1 MPLQTGK
8 CPGLSRMFSHDIL
21 IFAKDFSCGWANET
35 LPNRKQWRYAA
46 KAFRMAR
53 KGPIVSGLETAIRN
67 ALEKSDRSSAEVRAR
82 IYQSSRQALEA
93 GLRKQG
99 IDDPEIVAQQRQR
112 LEMLVHA
119 IENEERNRLLSV
131 VEDHVRREAARAP
144 APVVAPAART
154 APQVAQPD
162 DRVEEDNVL
171 PVERQLRAER
181 LDDTQPIS
189 PSPSPSI
196 DDFHAER
203 GVMSPDARSARTADA
218 ASLAFRPE
226 RAAKARRKK
235 GVVARLFI
243 SFTLLA
249 FMGFGAWWIY
259 SSGILLSPAERDTG
273 VPNPPP
279 EVQSEDF
286 TGTPEAPPQNREA
299 GRGFSDA
306 WEEVFNA
313 ERGNQGL
320 QPGRLAV
327 VEPISTAAGKAIRL
341 TSRVSDADGNVGITV
356 PPEVL
361 REMAGKSS
369 TIAVTLQSSSDRQTQ
384 LSVSCDFGSLGNCV
398 RHRFTATPE
407 RADMLIN
414 VTFDRT
420 LAPNSPGR
428 IIINSD
434 IDGNGR
440 PVNLYSAR
448 ILPGE

>member
-1 MPLQTGK
+1 M
-8 CPGLSRMFSHDIL
+8 
-21 IFAKDFSCGWANET
+21 
-35 LPNRKQWRYAA
+35 
-46 KAFRMAR
+46 
-53 KGPIVSGLETAIRN
+53 SGLETAIRN

-99 IDDPEIVAQQRQR
+99 IEDPEVVTQQRQR
-112 LEMLVHA
+112 LETLVHA
-119 IENEERNRLLSV
+119 IESEERNRLLNV

-144 APVVAPAART
+144 AAPPPVR
-154 APQVAQPD
+154 QVPPTISSAQRED
-162 DRVEEDNVL
+162 DVL
-171 PVERQLRAER
+171 PVEAEVR
-181 LDDTQPIS
+181 GDVPEETTTDHDTG
-189 PSPSPSI
+189 
-196 DDFHAER
+196 DFRAER
-203 GVMSPDARSARTADA
+203 GVAAPDARSASDADMG
-218 ASLAFRPE
+218 SLAFTPQ

-235 GVVARLFI
+235 RLVARLFI
-243 SFTLLA
+243 YFTLLA
-249 FMGFGAWWIY
+249 FLGFGAWWVY
-259 SSGILLSPAERDTG
+259 SSGLLLSPAERDTG

-286 TGTPEAPPQNREA
+286 TGAEAKPEPSLEA

-306 WEEVFNA
+306 WNEIFNA
-313 ERGNQGL
+313 DRGNSGL
-320 QPGRLAV
+320 QTGSLAA
-327 VEPISTAAGKAIRL
+327 VEGISTPAGKAVRL
-341 TSRVSDADGNVGITV
+341 TSRVAEADGNVSIAV
-356 PPEVL
+356 PTEVL

-369 TIAVTLQSSSDRQTQ
+369 TIAITLQSSSDRQTQ
-384 LSVSCDFGSLGNCV
+384 LSISCDFGSLGDCA

-414 VTFDRT
+414 VSFDRT

-440 PVNLYSAR
+440 PVNLYSVR

>member
-1 MPLQTGK
+1 M
-8 CPGLSRMFSHDIL
+8 
-21 IFAKDFSCGWANET
+21 
-35 LPNRKQWRYAA
+35 
-46 KAFRMAR
+46 
-53 KGPIVSGLETAIRN
+53 SGLETAIRN

-99 IDDPEIVAQQRQR
+99 IEDPEVVAQQRQR
-112 LEMLVHA
+112 LETLVHA
-119 IENEERNRLLSV
+119 IESEERNRLLNV

-144 APVVAPAART
+144 AASVPVR
-154 APQVAQPD
+154 QVPPTISSAQSED
-162 DRVEEDNVL
+162 DVL
-171 PVERQLRAER
+171 PVDAEVR
-181 LDDTQPIS
+181 GDVPEDTTT
-189 PSPSPSI
+189 
-196 DDFHAER
+196 DHDTGDFRAER
-203 GVMSPDARSARTADA
+203 GVVAPDARSASDADMG
-218 ASLAFRPE
+218 SLAFTPQ

-235 GVVARLFI
+235 RLVARLFI
-243 SFTLLA
+243 YFTLLA
-249 FMGFGAWWIY
+249 FLGFGAWWVY
-259 SSGILLSPAERDTG
+259 SSGLLLSPSERDTS

-286 TGTPEAPPQNREA
+286 TGAEAKPEPSLEA

-306 WEEVFNA
+306 WNEIFNA
-313 ERGNQGL
+313 DRGNSGL
-320 QPGRLAV
+320 QTGSLAA
-327 VEPISTAAGKAIRL
+327 VEGISTPAGKAVRL
-341 TSRVSDADGNVGITV
+341 TSRVAEADGNVSIAV
-356 PPEVL
+356 PTDVL

-369 TIAVTLQSSSDRQTQ
+369 TIAITLQSSSDRQTQ
-384 LSVSCDFGSLGNCV
+384 LSISCDFGSLGDCA

-414 VTFDRT
+414 VSFDRT

-440 PVNLYSAR
+440 PVNLYSVR

>member
-1 MPLQTGK
+1 M
-8 CPGLSRMFSHDIL
+8 
-21 IFAKDFSCGWANET
+21 
-35 LPNRKQWRYAA
+35 
-46 KAFRMAR
+46 
-53 KGPIVSGLETAIRN
+53 SGLETAIRN
-67 ALEKSDRSSAEVRAR
+67 ALDKSDRSSAEVRAR

-99 IDDPEIVAQQRQR
+99 IDDPEVVAQQRQR
-112 LEMLVHA
+112 LEALIHA

-144 APVVAPAART
+144 APPPPPVRPSLSAARNEVDDDDEVVA
-154 APQVAQPD
+154 
-162 DRVEEDNVL
+162 VE
-171 PVERQLRAER
+171 AEVR
-181 LDDTQPIS
+181 GEQRDAGTPTHDMG
-189 PSPSPSI
+189 
-196 DDFHAER
+196 DFRAER
-203 GVMSPDARSARTADA
+203 GVVAPDARSVSADA
-218 ASLAFRPE
+218 ASLAFKPE

-235 GVVARLFI
+235 GLVARLFI
-243 SFTLLA
+243 YFTLLA
-249 FMGFGAWWIY
+249 FIGFGAWWVY
-259 SSGILLSPAERDTG
+259 SSGLLLSSAERDTS

-286 TGTPEAPPQNREA
+286 TGAEAAPQPSLEA
-299 GRGFSDA
+299 GRGFSEA
-306 WEEVFNA
+306 WEEIFNA
-313 ERGNQGL
+313 ERGNTGL
-320 QPGRLAV
+320 QAGSLASI
-327 VEPISTAAGKAIRL
+327 EPIATPAGKAVRL
-341 TSRVSDADGNVGITV
+341 TSRVAESDGNVAITV
-356 PPEVL
+356 PAEVL

-369 TIAVTLQSSSDRQTQ
+369 TISVTLQSSSDRQTQ
-384 LSVSCDFGSLGNCV
+384 LSISCDFGSLGNCA

-420 LAPNSPGR
+420 LAPDAPGR

>member
-1 MPLQTGK
+1 M
-8 CPGLSRMFSHDIL
+8 
-21 IFAKDFSCGWANET
+21 
-35 LPNRKQWRYAA
+35 
-46 KAFRMAR
+46 
-53 KGPIVSGLETAIRN
+53 SGLETAIRN

-99 IDDPEIVAQQRQR
+99 IEDPEVVAQQRQR
-112 LEMLVHA
+112 LETLVHA
-119 IENEERNRLLSV
+119 IESEERNRLLNV

-144 APVVAPAART
+144 AAPPPVR
-154 APQVAQPD
+154 QVPPTISSAQRED
-162 DRVEEDNVL
+162 DVL
-171 PVERQLRAER
+171 PVEAEVR
-181 LDDTQPIS
+181 GDVPEETTADHDTG
-189 PSPSPSI
+189 
-196 DDFHAER
+196 DFRAER
-203 GVMSPDARSARTADA
+203 GVVAPDARSASDADMG
-218 ASLAFRPE
+218 SLAFTPQ

-235 GVVARLFI
+235 RLVARLFI
-243 SFTLLA
+243 YFTLLA
-249 FMGFGAWWIY
+249 FLGFGAWWVY
-259 SSGILLSPAERDTG
+259 SSGLLLSPSERDTS

-286 TGTPEAPPQNREA
+286 TGAEAKPEPSLEA

-306 WEEVFNA
+306 WNEIFNA
-313 ERGNQGL
+313 DRGNSGL
-320 QPGRLAV
+320 QAGSLAAI
-327 VEPISTAAGKAIRL
+327 EGISTPAGKAVRL
-341 TSRVSDADGNVGITV
+341 TSRVAEADGNVSIAV
-356 PPEVL
+356 PTEVL

-369 TIAVTLQSSSDRQTQ
+369 TISITLQSSSDRQTQ
-384 LSVSCDFGSLGNCV
+384 LSISCDFGSLGDCA

-414 VTFDRT
+414 VSFDRT

-440 PVNLYSAR
+440 PVNLYSVR

>member
-1 MPLQTGK
+1 M
-8 CPGLSRMFSHDIL
+8 
-21 IFAKDFSCGWANET
+21 
-35 LPNRKQWRYAA
+35 
-46 KAFRMAR
+46 
-53 KGPIVSGLETAIRN
+53 SGLETAIRN

-99 IDDPEIVAQQRQR
+99 IEDPEVVAQQRQR
-112 LEMLVHA
+112 LETLVHA
-119 IENEERNRLLSV
+119 IESEERNRLLNV

-144 APVVAPAART
+144 AAPASVG
-154 APQVAQPD
+154 QVPPTISSTQRED
-162 DRVEEDNVL
+162 DVL
-171 PVERQLRAER
+171 PVEAEVR
-181 LDDTQPIS
+181 GDVPEEKTTDHDTG
-189 PSPSPSI
+189 
-196 DDFHAER
+196 DFRAER
-203 GVMSPDARSARTADA
+203 GVVAPDARSASDADMG
-218 ASLAFRPE
+218 SLAFTPQ

-235 GVVARLFI
+235 RLVARLFI
-243 SFTLLA
+243 YFTLLA
-249 FMGFGAWWIY
+249 FLGFGAWWVY
-259 SSGILLSPAERDTG
+259 SSGLLLSPSERDTG

-286 TGTPEAPPQNREA
+286 TGAEAKPEPSLEA

-306 WEEVFNA
+306 WNEIFNA
-313 ERGNQGL
+313 DRGNSGL
-320 QPGRLAV
+320 QTGSLAA
-327 VEPISTAAGKAIRL
+327 VEGISTPAGKAVRL
-341 TSRVSDADGNVGITV
+341 TSRVAEADGNVSIAV
-356 PPEVL
+356 PTEVL

-369 TIAVTLQSSSDRQTQ
+369 TIAITLQSSSDRQTQ
-384 LSVSCDFGSLGNCV
+384 LSISCDFGSLGDCA

-414 VTFDRT
+414 VSFDRT

-440 PVNLYSAR
+440 PVNLYSVR

>member
-1 MPLQTGK
+1 M
-8 CPGLSRMFSHDIL
+8 
-21 IFAKDFSCGWANET
+21 
-35 LPNRKQWRYAA
+35 
-46 KAFRMAR
+46 
-53 KGPIVSGLETAIRN
+53 SGLETAIRN

-99 IDDPEIVAQQRQR
+99 IDDPEVVAQQRQR
-112 LEMLVHA
+112 LEVLVHT
-119 IENEERNRLLSV
+119 IEAEERNRLLSV
-131 VEDHVRREAARAP
+131 VEDHVRREASRTSAP
-144 APVVAPAART
+144 AQPISRAT
-154 APQVAQPD
+154 PQVIPPSPRTDED
-162 DRVEEDNVL
+162 DVL
-171 PVERQLRAER
+171 PVETPIRAEAPDEAQTTSR
-181 LDDTQPIS
+181 S
-189 PSPSPSI
+189 G

-203 GVMSPDARSARTADA
+203 GVIAPDARTAPAADA
-218 ASLAFRPE
+218 ASLSFTPQRT
-226 RAAKARRKK
+226 AKARRKK
-235 GVVARLFI
+235 GLVARLFI
-243 SFTLLA
+243 SFTLIA
-249 FMGFGAWWIY
+249 FFGFGAWWIY
-259 SSGILLSPAERDTG
+259 SSGILLSPSERDTG

-286 TGTPEAPPQNREA
+286 TGTEAAPQPSLEA

-313 ERGNQGL
+313 ERGNEGL
-320 QPGRLAV
+320 QAGSLAAL
-327 VEPISTAAGKAIRL
+327 EPISTAAGKAVRL
-341 TSRVSDADGNVGITV
+341 TSRVSEADGNIAITV
-356 PPEVL
+356 PADVL

-369 TIAVTLQSSSDRQTQ
+369 TIAITLQSSSDRQTQ
-384 LSVSCDFGSLGNCV
+384 LSISCDFGTLGDCA

-420 LAPNSPGR
+420 LAPSNSGT

-448 ILPGE
+448 ILPGQ

>member
-1 MPLQTGK
+1 
-8 CPGLSRMFSHDIL
+8 
-21 IFAKDFSCGWANET
+21 
-35 LPNRKQWRYAA
+35 
-46 KAFRMAR
+46 MAR

-99 IDDPEIVAQQRQR
+99 IDDPEVVAQQRQR
-112 LEMLVHA
+112 LEVLVHT
-119 IENEERNRLLSV
+119 IEAEERNRLLSV
-131 VEDHVRREAARAP
+131 VEDHVRREASRTSAP
-144 APVVAPAART
+144 AQPISRAT
-154 APQVAQPD
+154 PQVAPPSPRTDED
-162 DRVEEDNVL
+162 DVL
-171 PVERQLRAER
+171 PVEAQTTSR
-181 LDDTQPIS
+181 S
-189 PSPSPSI
+189 G

-203 GVMSPDARSARTADA
+203 GVIAPDARTAPAADA
-218 ASLAFRPE
+218 ASLSFTPQRT
-226 RAAKARRKK
+226 AKARRKK
-235 GVVARLFI
+235 GLVARLFI
-243 SFTLLA
+243 SFTLIA
-249 FMGFGAWWIY
+249 FFGFGAWWIY
-259 SSGILLSPAERDTG
+259 SSGILLSPSERDTG

-286 TGTPEAPPQNREA
+286 TGTEAAPQPSLEA

-320 QPGRLAV
+320 QAGSLAAL
-327 VEPISTAAGKAIRL
+327 EPISTAAGKAVRL
-341 TSRVSDADGNVGITV
+341 TSRVSEADGNIAITV
-356 PPEVL
+356 PADVL

-369 TIAVTLQSSSDRQTQ
+369 TIAITLQSSSDRQTQ
-384 LSVSCDFGSLGNCV
+384 LSISCDFGSLGDCA

-420 LAPNSPGR
+420 LAPSNSGT

-448 ILPGE
+448 ILPGQ

>member
-1 MPLQTGK
+1 M
-8 CPGLSRMFSHDIL
+8 
-21 IFAKDFSCGWANET
+21 
-35 LPNRKQWRYAA
+35 
-46 KAFRMAR
+46 
-53 KGPIVSGLETAIRN
+53 SGLETAIRN

-99 IDDPEIVAQQRQR
+99 IEDPEVVAQQRQR
-112 LEMLVHA
+112 LETLVHA
-119 IENEERNRLLSV
+119 IESEERNRLLNV

-144 APVVAPAART
+144 AAPPPVR
-154 APQVAQPD
+154 QVPPTISSAQSED
-162 DRVEEDNVL
+162 DVL
-171 PVERQLRAER
+171 PVEAEVR
-181 LDDTQPIS
+181 GDVPEETRTDHDTG
-189 PSPSPSI
+189 
-196 DDFHAER
+196 DFRAER
-203 GVMSPDARSARTADA
+203 GVVAPDARSASDADMG
-218 ASLAFRPE
+218 SLAFTPQ

-235 GVVARLFI
+235 RLVARLFI
-243 SFTLLA
+243 YFTLLA
-249 FMGFGAWWIY
+249 FLGFGAWWVY
-259 SSGILLSPAERDTG
+259 SSGLLLSPAERDTG

-286 TGTPEAPPQNREA
+286 TGAEAKPEPSLEA

-306 WEEVFNA
+306 WNEIFNA
-313 ERGNQGL
+313 DRGNSGL
-320 QPGRLAV
+320 QTGSLAAI
-327 VEPISTAAGKAIRL
+327 EGISTPAGKAVRL
-341 TSRVSDADGNVGITV
+341 TSRVAEADGNVSIAV
-356 PPEVL
+356 PTEVL

-369 TIAVTLQSSSDRQTQ
+369 TIAITLQSSSDRQTQ
-384 LSVSCDFGSLGNCV
+384 LSISCDFGSLGDCA

-414 VTFDRT
+414 VSFDRT

-440 PVNLYSAR
+440 PVNLYSVR

>member
-1 MPLQTGK
+1 M
-8 CPGLSRMFSHDIL
+8 
-21 IFAKDFSCGWANET
+21 
-35 LPNRKQWRYAA
+35 
-46 KAFRMAR
+46 
-53 KGPIVSGLETAIRN
+53 SGLETAIRN

-99 IDDPEIVAQQRQR
+99 IEDPEVVAQQRQR
-112 LEMLVHA
+112 LETLVHA
-119 IENEERNRLLSV
+119 IESEERNRLLNV

-144 APVVAPAART
+144 AAPPPVR
-154 APQVAQPD
+154 QVPPTTSSAQRED
-162 DRVEEDNVL
+162 DVL
-171 PVERQLRAER
+171 PVEAEVR
-181 LDDTQPIS
+181 GDVPEETTTDHDIG
-189 PSPSPSI
+189 
-196 DDFHAER
+196 DFRAER
-203 GVMSPDARSARTADA
+203 GVVAPDARSASDADMG
-218 ASLAFRPE
+218 SLAFTPQ

-235 GVVARLFI
+235 RLVARLFI
-243 SFTLLA
+243 YFTLLA
-249 FMGFGAWWIY
+249 FLGFGAWWVY
-259 SSGILLSPAERDTG
+259 SSGLLLSPSERDTS

-286 TGTPEAPPQNREA
+286 TGAEAKPEPSLEA

-306 WEEVFNA
+306 WNEIFNA
-313 ERGNQGL
+313 DRGNSGL
-320 QPGRLAV
+320 QTGSLAAI
-327 VEPISTAAGKAIRL
+327 EGISTPAGKAVRL
-341 TSRVSDADGNVGITV
+341 TSRVAETDGNVSIAV
-356 PPEVL
+356 PTDVL

-369 TIAVTLQSSSDRQTQ
+369 TIAITLQSSSDRQTQ
-384 LSVSCDFGSLGNCV
+384 LSISCDFGSLGDCA

-414 VTFDRT
+414 VSFDRT

-440 PVNLYSAR
+440 PVNLYSVR

>member
-1 MPLQTGK
+1 
-8 CPGLSRMFSHDIL
+8 
-21 IFAKDFSCGWANET
+21 
-35 LPNRKQWRYAA
+35 
-46 KAFRMAR
+46 MAR

-99 IDDPEIVAQQRQR
+99 IDDPEVVAQQRQR
-112 LEMLVHA
+112 LEVLVHT
-119 IENEERNRLLSV
+119 IEAEERNRLLSV
-131 VEDHVRREAARAP
+131 VEDHVRREASRTS
-144 APVVAPAART
+144 APVQPVSRA
-154 APQVAQPD
+154 APQVAPPSPRPD
-162 DRVEEDNVL
+162 EDDVL
-171 PVERQLRAER
+171 PVDAPVRAEAPVDATTTSR
-181 LDDTQPIS
+181 S
-189 PSPSPSI
+189 G

-203 GVMSPDARSARTADA
+203 GVIAPDARTAPAADA
-218 ASLAFRPE
+218 ASLSFTPQRT
-226 RAAKARRKK
+226 AKARRKK

-243 SFTLLA
+243 SFTLIA
-249 FMGFGAWWIY
+249 FFGFGAWWIY
-259 SSGILLSPAERDTG
+259 SSGILLSPSERDTA

-279 EVQSEDF
+279 EVHSEDF
-286 TGTPEAPPQNREA
+286 TGTEAAPQPSLEA

-313 ERGNQGL
+313 ERGSQGL
-320 QPGRLAV
+320 QAGSLAAL
-327 VEPISTAAGKAIRL
+327 EPISTAAGKAVRL
-341 TSRVSDADGNVGITV
+341 TSRVSEDDGNIAITV
-356 PPEVL
+356 PADVL

-369 TIAVTLQSSSDRQTQ
+369 TIAITLQSSSDRQTQ
-384 LSVSCDFGSLGNCV
+384 VSISCDFGSLGDCA

-420 LAPNSPGR
+420 LAPSNPGT

-448 ILPGE
+448 ILPGQ

>member
-1 MPLQTGK
+1 
-8 CPGLSRMFSHDIL
+8 
-21 IFAKDFSCGWANET
+21 
-35 LPNRKQWRYAA
+35 
-46 KAFRMAR
+46 MAR
-53 KGPIVSGLETAIRN
+53 KGRVVSGLETAIRN

-99 IDDPEIVAQQRQR
+99 IEDPEVVAQQRQR
-112 LEMLVHA
+112 LETLVHA
-119 IENEERNRLLSV
+119 IESEERNRLLNV

-144 APVVAPAART
+144 AAPPPVR
-154 APQVAQPD
+154 QVPPTISSAQSED
-162 DRVEEDNVL
+162 DVL
-171 PVERQLRAER
+171 PVEAEVR
-181 LDDTQPIS
+181 GDVPEETRTDHDTG
-189 PSPSPSI
+189 
-196 DDFHAER
+196 DFRAER
-203 GVMSPDARSARTADA
+203 GVVAPDARSASDADMG
-218 ASLAFRPE
+218 SLAFTPQ

-235 GVVARLFI
+235 RLVARLFI
-243 SFTLLA
+243 YFTLLA
-249 FMGFGAWWIY
+249 FLGFGAWWVY
-259 SSGILLSPAERDTG
+259 SSGLLLSPAERDTG

-286 TGTPEAPPQNREA
+286 TGAEAKPEPSLEA

-306 WEEVFNA
+306 WNEIFNA
-313 ERGNQGL
+313 DRGNSGL
-320 QPGRLAV
+320 QTGSLAAI
-327 VEPISTAAGKAIRL
+327 EGISTPAGKAVRL
-341 TSRVSDADGNVGITV
+341 TSRVAEADGNVSIAV
-356 PPEVL
+356 PTEVL

-369 TIAVTLQSSSDRQTQ
+369 TIAITLQSSSDRQTQ
-384 LSVSCDFGSLGNCV
+384 LSISCDFGSLGDCA

-414 VTFDRT
+414 VSFDRT

-440 PVNLYSAR
+440 PVNLYSVR